1 MNDEYLVHFVE
12 SFRTDDN
19 SALIDT
25 IHEGYITMH
34 EARLEG
40 IGDNIRNTVNRVKTA
55 ASVGK
60 EVLFGSDAEQSFK
73 NNVAKSILNS
83 GMYNADSIMGKASI
97 KKILKLIVNGTN
109 SPTLPTEIAGI
120 ADDVLVSVMEDALQH
135 NSKIHPVFK
144 DKFALRKAMD
154 AISNEIANSVI
165 KPLAKLGKTRLNDDR
180 QAIVS
185 DWWNS
190 NVVPKMGKY
199 YKVFMAAPLEF
210 ASVAP
215 VVPPPAPEKAPTV
228 RKPRKKAVQLPD
240 TMNQI

>member
-1 MNDEYLVHFVE
+1 MNNEYLINFVE
-12 SFRTDDN
+12 SFRNDSN

-25 IHEGYITMH
+25 IHEGYITVQD
-34 EARLEG
+34 AQFEG
-40 IGDNIRNTVNRVKTA
+40 IGDSIRNTVNKVKTA

-73 NNVAKSILNS
+73 NNVAKAILNS
-83 GMYNADSIMGKASI
+83 GMYNSDSIMGKSAI

-109 SPTLPTEIAGI
+109 APTLPTQIAGI
-120 ADDVLVSVMEDALQH
+120 ADDVLVSVLEDALQH
-135 NSKIHPVFK
+135 NPKIHPVFK

-154 AISNEIANSVI
+154 GISNEIAKSVV

-185 DWWNS
+185 NWWDS

-199 YKVFMAAPLEF
+199 YKVFMSAPLEF
-210 ASVAP
+210 GEIKAPEPVSNVAP
-215 VVPPPAPEKAPTV
+215 VK
-228 RKPRKKAVQLPD
+228 KPRKKPVRLPD
-240 TMNQI
+240 ELNKI